1 MLPTLTQAETRVLGV
16 LIEKERTVPDT
27 YPLSLN
33 ALTSGCNQKNARD
46 PVLSLTDAQVQEAL
60 DHLRH
65 LSCVIESSGARVVRY
80 SHNLG
85 RVLKVP
91 SQVEAILAVL
101 FLRGPQTAGELRINT
116 ERLHRFADISSVEA
130 FLEELATRPADNGGP
145 LVVQLA
151 RRPGEREQRWGHLL
165 SGPVAEAEPA
175 AVPAGAAAGSSR
187 DPRADGAGAAAPNAL
202 EIDRLRDEVERLR
215 EEVGGLRAAVERLKE
230 GRV

>member
-16 LIEKERTVPDT
+16 LIEKERTVPDI

-46 PVLSLTDAQVQEAL
+46 PVLSLTDAQVQDAL

-91 SQVEAILAVL
+91 TQAEALLAVL

-130 FLEELATRPADNGGP
+130 FLEELATRPEAAGGA
-145 LVVQLA
+145 LVVKLP

-165 SGPVAEAEPA
+165 SGPIEEANGME
-175 AVPAGAAAGSSR
+175 AAAGATTTAVAAR
-187 DPRADGAGAAAPNAL
+187 GASPTPSAL
-202 EIDRLRDEVERLR
+202 DIDRLRDEVERLR
-215 EEVGGLRAAVERLKE
+215 EEVAGLRATVERLKE